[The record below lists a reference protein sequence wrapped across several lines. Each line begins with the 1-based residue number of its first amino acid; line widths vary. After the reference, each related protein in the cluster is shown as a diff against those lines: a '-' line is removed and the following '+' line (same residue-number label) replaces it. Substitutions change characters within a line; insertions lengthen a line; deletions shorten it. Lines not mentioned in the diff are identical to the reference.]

1 MALSELSLSR
11 FNTFTGLMRFELIDK
26 KKLRREYSFGSL
38 DQSELEVTPYLQFV
52 KWFKEAENS
61 DQIIEPNA
69 MTISTVDENS
79 FPSSRVVLLKQIK
92 ERSLIF
98 FTNYNSDKGKSL
110 DKNANIC
117 ASFYWPPLE
126 RQVIIKGY
134 AKKISSVES
143 EDYFNSRPFESQ
155 AAAII
160 SNQSEDI
167 DSYESLLEKYNSFIE
182 QNKNTKLNRPNNWG
196 GIEIFI
202 NQIEFWQG
210 RKNRL
215 HNRVLCNFQKDTWE
229 YKLLSP

>member
-1 MALSELSLSR
+1 MELFNYRKSYTKNKLSM
-11 FNTFTGLMRFELIDK
+11 NDIGDNPID
-26 KKLRREYSFGSL
+26 F
-38 DQSELEVTPYLQFV
+38 FV

-98 FTNYNSDKGKSL
+98 FTNYNSNKGKSL
-110 DKNANIC
+110 DKNENIC

-126 RQVIIKGY
+126 RQVIIKGN

-160 SNQSEDI
+160 SNQSEGI

-182 QNKNTKLNRPNNWG
+182 QNKNTKLKRPNNWG

>member
-1 MALSELSLSR
+1 MELFNYRKSYTKDKLSI
-11 FNTFTGLMRFELIDK
+11 NDIGDNPID
-26 KKLRREYSFGSL
+26 F
-38 DQSELEVTPYLQFV
+38 FV

-79 FPSSRVVLLKQIK
+79 SPSSRVVLLKQIK

-98 FTNYNSDKGKSL
+98 FTNYNSNKGKSL
-110 DKNANIC
+110 DKNENIC

-182 QNKNTKLNRPNNWG
+182 QNKNTKLKRPNNWG

>member
-1 MALSELSLSR
+1 M
-11 FNTFTGLMRFELIDK
+11 
-26 KKLRREYSFGSL
+26 
-38 DQSELEVTPYLQFV
+38 

-98 FTNYNSDKGKSL
+98 FTNYNSNKGKSL
-110 DKNANIC
+110 DKNENIC

-126 RQVIIKGY
+126 RQVIIKGN
-134 AKKISSVES
+134 AKKISSIES
-143 EDYFNSRPFESQ
+143 ENYFNSRPFESQ

-167 DSYESLLEKYNSFIE
+167 DTYESLLEKYNSFIE
-182 QNKNTKLNRPNNWG
+182 QNKNTKLKRPNNWG

-215 HNRVLCNFQKDTWE
+215 HNRVLCNFQKDTWD

>member
-1 MALSELSLSR
+1 MEL
-11 FNTFTGLMRFELIDK
+11 FNYRKSYTKHKLNINEIGDNPID
-26 KKLRREYSFGSL
+26 F
-38 DQSELEVTPYLQFV
+38 FV

-69 MTISTVDENS
+69 MTISTVDKNS

-98 FTNYNSDKGKSL
+98 FTNYNSNKGKSL

-126 RQVIIKGY
+126 RQVIIKGN

-167 DSYESLLEKYNSFIE
+167 DSYESLLEKYNFFIE
-182 QNKNTKLNRPNNWG
+182 QNKNTKLKRPNNWG
-196 GIEIFI
+196 WYRNI
-202 NQIEFWQG
+202 
-210 RKNRL
+210 
-215 HNRVLCNFQKDTWE
+215 
-229 YKLLSP
+229 Y

>member
-1 MALSELSLSR
+1 MELFNYRKSYTKDKLSM
-11 FNTFTGLMRFELIDK
+11 NDIGDNPID
-26 KKLRREYSFGSL
+26 F
-38 DQSELEVTPYLQFV
+38 FV

-98 FTNYNSDKGKSL
+98 FTNYNSNKGKSL
-110 DKNANIC
+110 DKNENIC

-167 DSYESLLEKYNSFIE
+167 DSYESLLEKYNSFIK
-182 QNKNTKLNRPNNWG
+182 QNKNTKLKRPNNWG

>member
-1 MALSELSLSR
+1 MELFNYRKSYTKDKLS
-11 FNTFTGLMRFELIDK
+11 IDDIGDNPID
-26 KKLRREYSFGSL
+26 F
-38 DQSELEVTPYLQFV
+38 FV

-98 FTNYNSDKGKSL
+98 FTNYNSNKGKSL
-110 DKNANIC
+110 DKNENIC

-126 RQVIIKGY
+126 RQVIIKGN

-182 QNKNTKLNRPNNWG
+182 QNKNTKLKRPNNWG

>member
-1 MALSELSLSR
+1 MKLFNYRKSYTKDKLSI
-11 FNTFTGLMRFELIDK
+11 NDIGDNPID
-26 KKLRREYSFGSL
+26 F
-38 DQSELEVTPYLQFV
+38 FV
-52 KWFKEAENS
+52 KWFKEAENT

-79 FPSSRVVLLKQIK
+79 SPSSRIVLLKQIK

-98 FTNYNSDKGKSL
+98 FTNYNSNKGKSL
-110 DKNANIC
+110 DKNENIC

-182 QNKNTKLNRPNNWG
+182 QNKNTKLKRPNNWG

-210 RKNRL
+210 RNNRL
-215 HNRVLCNFQKDTWE
+215 HNRVLCNFQKDTWD

>member
-1 MALSELSLSR
+1 MELFNYRKSYTKDKLSI
-11 FNTFTGLMRFELIDK
+11 NDIGGNPID
-26 KKLRREYSFGSL
+26 F
-38 DQSELEVTPYLQFV
+38 FV

-98 FTNYNSDKGKSL
+98 FTNYNSNKGKSL
-110 DKNANIC
+110 DRNENIC

-126 RQVIIKGY
+126 RQVIIKGN

-182 QNKNTKLNRPNNWG
+182 QNKNTKLKRPNNWG

-215 HNRVLCNFQKDTWE
+215 HNRVLCNFKKDTWE

>member
-1 MALSELSLSR
+1 MEL
-11 FNTFTGLMRFELIDK
+11 FNYRKSYNKDKLNINDIGDNPID
-26 KKLRREYSFGSL
+26 F
-38 DQSELEVTPYLQFV
+38 FV

-98 FTNYNSDKGKSL
+98 FTNYNSNKGKSL
-110 DKNANIC
+110 DKNENIC

-126 RQVIIKGY
+126 RQVIIKGN
-134 AKKISSVES
+134 AKKISLVES
-143 EDYFNSRPFESQ
+143 ENYFNSRPFKSQ

-167 DSYESLLEKYNSFIE
+167 DSYESLLNKYNSFIE
-182 QNKNTKLNRPNNWG
+182 QNKNTKLKRPNNWG

>member
-1 MALSELSLSR
+1 MELFNYRKSYTKDKLSI
-11 FNTFTGLMRFELIDK
+11 NDIGDNPID
-26 KKLRREYSFGSL
+26 F
-38 DQSELEVTPYLQFV
+38 FV

-98 FTNYNSDKGKSL
+98 FTNYNSNKGKSL
-110 DKNANIC
+110 DKNENIC
-117 ASFYWPPLE
+117 ASFYWPSLE
-126 RQVIIKGY
+126 RQVIIKGN

-182 QNKNTKLNRPNNWG
+182 QNKNSKLKRPNNWG

>member
-1 MALSELSLSR
+1 MELFNYRKSYTKDKLS
-11 FNTFTGLMRFELIDK
+11 IDDIGGNPID
-26 KKLRREYSFGSL
+26 F
-38 DQSELEVTPYLQFV
+38 FV

-69 MTISTVDENS
+69 MTISTVDENYS
-79 FPSSRVVLLKQIK
+79 PSSRVVLLKQIK

-98 FTNYNSDKGKSL
+98 FTNYNSNKGKSL
-110 DKNANIC
+110 DKNENIC

-182 QNKNTKLNRPNNWG
+182 QNKNTKLKRPNNWG

>member
-1 MALSELSLSR
+1 MELFNYRKSYTKDKLSI
-11 FNTFTGLMRFELIDK
+11 NDIGDNPID
-26 KKLRREYSFGSL
+26 F
-38 DQSELEVTPYLQFV
+38 FV

-98 FTNYNSDKGKSL
+98 FTNYNSNKGKSL
-110 DKNANIC
+110 DKNENIC

-182 QNKNTKLNRPNNWG
+182 QNKNTKLKRPNNWG

-215 HNRVLCNFQKDTWE
+215 HNRVLCNFQKDTWK

>member
-1 MALSELSLSR
+1 MELFNYRKSYTKNKLSM
-11 FNTFTGLMRFELIDK
+11 NDIGDNPID
-26 KKLRREYSFGSL
+26 F
-38 DQSELEVTPYLQFV
+38 FV

-98 FTNYNSDKGKSL
+98 FTNYNSNKGKSL
-110 DKNANIC
+110 DKNENIC

-126 RQVIIKGY
+126 RQVIIKGN
-134 AKKISSVES
+134 AKKISSIES

-182 QNKNTKLNRPNNWG
+182 QNKNTKLKRPNNWG

>member
-1 MALSELSLSR
+1 MELFNYRKSYNKDKLSI
-11 FNTFTGLMRFELIDK
+11 NDIGDNPID
-26 KKLRREYSFGSL
+26 F
-38 DQSELEVTPYLQFV
+38 FV

-98 FTNYNSDKGKSL
+98 FTNYNSNKGKSL

-126 RQVIIKGY
+126 RQVIIKGN

>member
-1 MALSELSLSR
+1 MELFNYRKSYTKDKLSINDIGDNPIN
-11 FNTFTGLMRFELIDK
+11 F
-26 KKLRREYSFGSL
+26 
-38 DQSELEVTPYLQFV
+38 FV

-69 MTISTVDENS
+69 MTISTVDENY

-98 FTNYNSDKGKSL
+98 FTNYNSNKGKSL
-110 DKNANIC
+110 DKNENIC

-126 RQVIIKGY
+126 RQVIIKGS

-143 EDYFNSRPFESQ
+143 ENYFNSRPFESQ

-182 QNKNTKLNRPNNWG
+182 QNKNSKLKRPNNWG

>member
-1 MALSELSLSR
+1 MMELFNYRKSYTKDKLSM
-11 FNTFTGLMRFELIDK
+11 NDIGDNPID
-26 KKLRREYSFGSL
+26 F
-38 DQSELEVTPYLQFV
+38 FV

-98 FTNYNSDKGKSL
+98 FTNYNSNKGKSL
-110 DKNANIC
+110 DKNENIC

-126 RQVIIKGY
+126 RQVIIRGN
-134 AKKISSVES
+134 AKKISSIES

-167 DSYESLLEKYNSFIE
+167 DSYESLLEKYNSFVE
-182 QNKNTKLNRPNNWG
+182 KNKNTKLKRPNNWG
-196 GIEIFI
+196 GIEKFI

-215 HNRVLCNFQKDTWE
+215 HNRVLCNFQKDTWD

>member
-1 MALSELSLSR
+1 MKLFNYRKSYTKDKLSI
-11 FNTFTGLMRFELIDK
+11 NDIGGNPID
-26 KKLRREYSFGSL
+26 F
-38 DQSELEVTPYLQFV
+38 FV

-98 FTNYNSDKGKSL
+98 FTNYNSNKGKSL
-110 DKNANIC
+110 DKNENIC

-143 EDYFNSRPFESQ
+143 EEYFNSRPFESQ

-182 QNKNTKLNRPNNWG
+182 QNKNTKLKRPNNWG

>member
-1 MALSELSLSR
+1 MELFNYRKSYTKDKLSI
-11 FNTFTGLMRFELIDK
+11 NDIGDNPID
-26 KKLRREYSFGSL
+26 F
-38 DQSELEVTPYLQFV
+38 FV

-69 MTISTVDENS
+69 MTVSTVDENF
-79 FPSSRVVLLKQIK
+79 FPSSRIVLLKQIK
-92 ERSLIF
+92 ERSLVF
-98 FTNYNSDKGKSL
+98 FTNYNSNKGKSL
-110 DKNANIC
+110 NKNENIC

-126 RQVIIKGY
+126 RQVIIKGN

-182 QNKNTKLNRPNNWG
+182 QNKNTKLKRPNNWG
-196 GIEIFI
+196 GIEISI

-210 RKNRL
+210 RNNRL

>member
-1 MALSELSLSR
+1 MELFNYRKSYTKHKLSI
-11 FNTFTGLMRFELIDK
+11 NDIGDNPID
-26 KKLRREYSFGSL
+26 F
-38 DQSELEVTPYLQFV
+38 FV

-61 DQIIEPNA
+61 SQISEPNA

-98 FTNYNSDKGKSL
+98 FTNYNSNKGKSL
-110 DKNANIC
+110 EKNENIC

-126 RQVIIKGY
+126 RQVIIKGK
-134 AKKISSVES
+134 AKKLPLIES
-143 EDYFNSRPFESQ
+143 EGYFNSRPFESQ

-167 DSYESLLEKYNSFIE
+167 NSYESLIEKYNSFIE
-182 QNKNTKLNRPNNWG
+182 QNKNTKLKRPNNWG

>member
-1 MALSELSLSR
+1 MELFNYRKSYTKNKLSM
-11 FNTFTGLMRFELIDK
+11 NDIGDNPID
-26 KKLRREYSFGSL
+26 F
-38 DQSELEVTPYLQFV
+38 FV

-69 MTISTVDENS
+69 MTISTVDENY
-79 FPSSRVVLLKQIK
+79 FPSSRVILLKQIK

-98 FTNYNSDKGKSL
+98 FTNYNSNKGKSL
-110 DKNANIC
+110 DKNENIC

-182 QNKNTKLNRPNNWG
+182 QNNNTKLKRPNNWG

>member
-1 MALSELSLSR
+1 MELFNYRKSYTKDKLSM
-11 FNTFTGLMRFELIDK
+11 NDIGDNPID
-26 KKLRREYSFGSL
+26 F
-38 DQSELEVTPYLQFV
+38 FV

-79 FPSSRVVLLKQIK
+79 SPSSRVVLLKQIK

-98 FTNYNSDKGKSL
+98 FTNYNSNKGKSL
-110 DKNANIC
+110 DKNENIC

-143 EDYFNSRPFESQ
+143 EDYFNSRPFESK

-182 QNKNTKLNRPNNWG
+182 QNKNTKLKRPNNWG

>member
-1 MALSELSLSR
+1 MMELFNYRKSYTKDKLSM
-11 FNTFTGLMRFELIDK
+11 NDIGDNPID
-26 KKLRREYSFGSL
+26 F
-38 DQSELEVTPYLQFV
+38 FV

-98 FTNYNSDKGKSL
+98 FTNYNSNKGKSL
-110 DKNANIC
+110 DKNENIC

-126 RQVIIKGY
+126 RQVIIKGN

-182 QNKNTKLNRPNNWG
+182 QNKNTKLKRPNNWG

-215 HNRVLCNFQKDTWE
+215 HNRVLCNFQKDTWK

>member
-1 MALSELSLSR
+1 MELFNYRKSYTKNKLSM
-11 FNTFTGLMRFELIDK
+11 NDIGDNPID
-26 KKLRREYSFGSL
+26 F
-38 DQSELEVTPYLQFV
+38 FV

-69 MTISTVDENS
+69 MTVSTVDENS

-98 FTNYNSDKGKSL
+98 FTNYNSNKGKSL
-110 DKNANIC
+110 DKNENIC

-134 AKKISSVES
+134 AKKISSIES

-182 QNKNTKLNRPNNWG
+182 QNKNTKLKRPNNWG

>member
-1 MALSELSLSR
+1 MELFNYRKSYTKDKLSI
-11 FNTFTGLMRFELIDK
+11 NDIGGNPID
-26 KKLRREYSFGSL
+26 F
-38 DQSELEVTPYLQFV
+38 FV

-98 FTNYNSDKGKSL
+98 FTNYNSNKGKSL
-110 DKNANIC
+110 DKNENIC

-126 RQVIIKGY
+126 RQVIIKGN
-134 AKKISSVES
+134 AKKISKVES
-143 EDYFNSRPFESQ
+143 EDYFDSRPFESQ

-182 QNKNTKLNRPNNWG
+182 QNKNTKLKRPNNWG

>member
-1 MALSELSLSR
+1 MELFNYRKSYTKDKLSI
-11 FNTFTGLMRFELIDK
+11 NDIGDNPID
-26 KKLRREYSFGSL
+26 F
-38 DQSELEVTPYLQFV
+38 FV

-92 ERSLIF
+92 KRSLVF
-98 FTNYNSDKGKSL
+98 FTNYNSNKGKSL
-110 DKNANIC
+110 DKNENIC

-126 RQVIIKGY
+126 RQVIIKGN

-143 EDYFNSRPFESQ
+143 ENYFNSRPFESQ

-160 SNQSEDI
+160 SNQSGDI

-182 QNKNTKLNRPNNWG
+182 QNKNTKLKRPNNWG

>member
-1 MALSELSLSR
+1 MELFNYRKSYTKNKLSM
-11 FNTFTGLMRFELIDK
+11 NDIGDNPID
-26 KKLRREYSFGSL
+26 F
-38 DQSELEVTPYLQFV
+38 FV

-98 FTNYNSDKGKSL
+98 FTNYNSNKGKSL
-110 DKNANIC
+110 DKNENIC

-134 AKKISSVES
+134 AKKISSLES

-182 QNKNTKLNRPNNWG
+182 QNKNTKLKRPNNWG

>member
-1 MALSELSLSR
+1 MELFNYRKSYTKDKLSI
-11 FNTFTGLMRFELIDK
+11 NDIGDNPID
-26 KKLRREYSFGSL
+26 F
-38 DQSELEVTPYLQFV
+38 FM
-52 KWFKEAENS
+52 KWFKEAENT

-98 FTNYNSDKGKSL
+98 FTNYNSNKGKSL
-110 DKNANIC
+110 DRNENIC

-126 RQVIIKGY
+126 RQVIIKGN

-182 QNKNTKLNRPNNWG
+182 QNKNPKLKRPNNWG

>member
-1 MALSELSLSR
+1 MKLFNYRKSYTKDKLSI
-11 FNTFTGLMRFELIDK
+11 NDIGDNPID
-26 KKLRREYSFGSL
+26 F
-38 DQSELEVTPYLQFV
+38 FV

-98 FTNYNSDKGKSL
+98 FTNYNSNKGKSL
-110 DKNANIC
+110 EKNENIC

-126 RQVIIKGY
+126 RQVIIKGN

-182 QNKNTKLNRPNNWG
+182 QNKNTKLKRPNNWG

-202 NQIEFWQG
+202 NQIEVWQG
-210 RKNRL
+210 RNNRL

>member
-1 MALSELSLSR
+1 MELFNYRKSYTKDKLSI
-11 FNTFTGLMRFELIDK
+11 NDIGGNPID
-26 KKLRREYSFGSL
+26 F
-38 DQSELEVTPYLQFV
+38 FV

-69 MTISTVDENS
+69 MTISTVDENYS
-79 FPSSRVVLLKQIK
+79 PSSRVVLLKQIK

-98 FTNYNSDKGKSL
+98 FTNYNSNKGKSL
-110 DKNANIC
+110 DKNENIC

-126 RQVIIKGY
+126 RQVIIKGN

-182 QNKNTKLNRPNNWG
+182 QNKNTKLKRPNNWG

-210 RKNRL
+210 RNNRL

>member
-1 MALSELSLSR
+1 MELFNYRKSYTKDKLSI
-11 FNTFTGLMRFELIDK
+11 NDIGGNPID
-26 KKLRREYSFGSL
+26 F
-38 DQSELEVTPYLQFV
+38 FV

-79 FPSSRVVLLKQIK
+79 SPSSRVVLLKQIK

-98 FTNYNSDKGKSL
+98 FTNYNSNKGKSL
-110 DKNANIC
+110 DKNENIC

-126 RQVIIKGY
+126 RQVIIKGN
-134 AKKISSVES
+134 AKKISSIES

-182 QNKNTKLNRPNNWG
+182 KNKNTKLKRPNNWG

>member
-1 MALSELSLSR
+1 MELFNYRKSYTKDKLSI
-11 FNTFTGLMRFELIDK
+11 NDIGDNPID
-26 KKLRREYSFGSL
+26 F
-38 DQSELEVTPYLQFV
+38 FV

-98 FTNYNSDKGKSL
+98 FTNYNSNKGKSL
-110 DKNANIC
+110 DKNENIC

-126 RQVIIKGY
+126 RQVIIKGN
-134 AKKISSVES
+134 AKKISSIES

-182 QNKNTKLNRPNNWG
+182 QNKNTKLKRPNNWG

>member
-1 MALSELSLSR
+1 MELFNYRKSYTKDKLSM
-11 FNTFTGLMRFELIDK
+11 NDIGDNPID
-26 KKLRREYSFGSL
+26 F
-38 DQSELEVTPYLQFV
+38 FV

-98 FTNYNSDKGKSL
+98 FTNYNSNKGKSL
-110 DKNANIC
+110 DKNENIC

-126 RQVIIKGY
+126 RQVIIKGN
-134 AKKISSVES
+134 AKKISSIES

-167 DSYESLLEKYNSFIE
+167 DSYESLLEKYNSYIE
-182 QNKNTKLNRPNNWG
+182 KNKNTKLKRPNNWG

>member
-1 MALSELSLSR
+1 MELFNYRKSYTKDKLSI
-11 FNTFTGLMRFELIDK
+11 NDIGDNPID
-26 KKLRREYSFGSL
+26 F
-38 DQSELEVTPYLQFV
+38 FM

-98 FTNYNSDKGKSL
+98 FTNYNSNKGKSL
-110 DKNANIC
+110 DKNENIC

>member
-1 MALSELSLSR
+1 MELFNYRKSYTKDKLSI
-11 FNTFTGLMRFELIDK
+11 NDIGDNPID
-26 KKLRREYSFGSL
+26 FF
-38 DQSELEVTPYLQFV
+38 VT
-52 KWFKEAENS
+52 WFKEAENS

-98 FTNYNSDKGKSL
+98 FTNYNSNKGKSL
-110 DKNANIC
+110 DKNENIC

-134 AKKISSVES
+134 AKKISSIES

-167 DSYESLLEKYNSFIE
+167 DSYESLLEKHKSFIE
-182 QNKNTKLNRPNNWG
+182 QNKNTKLKRPNNWG

>member
-1 MALSELSLSR
+1 MELFNYRKSYTKDKLSI
-11 FNTFTGLMRFELIDK
+11 NDIGDNPID
-26 KKLRREYSFGSL
+26 F
-38 DQSELEVTPYLQFV
+38 FV

-98 FTNYNSDKGKSL
+98 FTNYNSNKGKSL

-182 QNKNTKLNRPNNWG
+182 QNKNTKLERPNNWG

-215 HNRVLCNFQKDTWE
+215 HNRVLCNFQKDAWE

>member
-1 MALSELSLSR
+1 MELFNYRKSYNKDKLSI
-11 FNTFTGLMRFELIDK
+11 NDIGDNPID
-26 KKLRREYSFGSL
+26 F
-38 DQSELEVTPYLQFV
+38 FV

-98 FTNYNSDKGKSL
+98 FTNYNSNKGKSL

-134 AKKISSVES
+134 AKKISSIES

-182 QNKNTKLNRPNNWG
+182 QNKNTKLKRPNNWG

-215 HNRVLCNFQKDTWE
+215 HNRVLCNFQKNTWD

>member
-1 MALSELSLSR
+1 MELFNYRKSYTKDKLSI
-11 FNTFTGLMRFELIDK
+11 NDIGGNPID
-26 KKLRREYSFGSL
+26 F
-38 DQSELEVTPYLQFV
+38 FV

-98 FTNYNSDKGKSL
+98 FTNYNSNKGKSL
-110 DKNANIC
+110 DKNENIC

-134 AKKISSVES
+134 AKKISSIES

-182 QNKNTKLNRPNNWG
+182 QNKNTKLKRPNNWG